1 MHVTALYPLYA
12 FQDLD
17 LRFHLS
23 VSSSVVVVFRLHE
36 TTRCSSCKTFL
47 QFDCT
52 WAVFIVLAVDD
63 GDDRTVDDSRNVI
76 YDGSSGITDGL
87 IAMFSPPSSP
97 QPLASWTRTCWRCH
111 CGFRRDQ
118 VATAFRRFLFR
129 HRPTLAARDRYS
141 ACASTCAG
149 TSHEN
154 FRGCVCKDNHG
165 PGRSRR
171 KDAWLYCG
179 SERA

>member
-1 MHVTALYPLYA
+1 MHVTALYPFYA

-52 WAVFIVLAVDD
+52 VLELYLLSLLLMMGMIVLLMTA
-63 GDDRTVDDSRNVI
+63 VI

-87 IAMFSPPSSP
+87 NAMFSPP
-97 QPLASWTRTCWRCH
+97 
-111 CGFRRDQ
+111 
-118 VATAFRRFLFR
+118 
-129 HRPTLAARDRYS
+129 
-141 ACASTCAG
+141 
-149 TSHEN
+149 
-154 FRGCVCKDNHG
+154 
-165 PGRSRR
+165 
-171 KDAWLYCG
+171 
-179 SERA
+179 